1 MSIDTLFFIIRNEY
15 AIIRLKG
22 RDFVKLFKSNDK
34 LNMEEVNEVVSLSKK
49 ILHLFYIAM
58 LIATVLIVTI
68 IAREWGVWKFLLSIL
83 SVLSP
88 FFIGFILAWIFNP
101 IVTKL
106 ESKKVPRMIGSMIV
120 YVAFLTILILFI
132 RYLIPVIYDQV
143 QVLIGNLPSIF
154 KELEGFMDK
163 IFMKFG
169 HIEGID
175 FMAMKKS
182 IMETMSSTLNGFMT
196 SIPTVLMNCLGSIF
210 SSLITITFGLVIG
223 LYMLIDF
230 SSISGHLIN
239 MLPKKNRFEASLLLT
254 NISSEVRKSVNGTFM
269 VAIMVFVCDSIGFW
283 IVGLQAPILFGLLCG
298 ITDLIPYVG
307 PYIGGIVA
315 VIVGFA
321 QSPLIGF
328 LTIIV
333 AVLVQLIEN
342 NVLQPIIMS
351 KTMKLHP
358 VTIIVGLLIFEHFF
372 GIIGMIL
379 CTPCI
384 ALGKV
389 VWKFLVEKYNWF
401 HDKEPLT
408 MEE

>member
-1 MSIDTLFFIIRNEY
+1 M
-15 AIIRLKG
+15 
-22 RDFVKLFKSNDK
+22 KLFKPNDK
-34 LNMEEVNEVVSLSKK
+34 LNMEEINEVVSLSKK
-49 ILHLFYIAM
+49 ILHIFYIAM

-68 IAREWGVWKFLLSIL
+68 IAREWGVWNFLLSIL
-83 SVLSP
+83 NVLSP

-106 ESKKVPRMIGSMIV
+106 EKKKIPRILGSMIV
-120 YVAFLTILILFI
+120 YIIFLTIVILFI
-132 RYLIPVIYDQV
+132 RYLIPVIYEQL
-143 QVLIGNLPSIF
+143 QVLISNLPAIF
-154 KELEGFMDK
+154 KELESMIDK
-163 IFMKFG
+163 IFLKLG
-169 HIEGID
+169 HMEGID
-175 FMAMKKS
+175 FVAMKTN
-182 IMETMSSTLNGFMT
+182 ILTNVTTALNSFMT
-196 SIPTVLMNCLGSIF
+196 SIPTVLMDCIGKIF
-210 SSLITITFGLVIG
+210 SSLVTITFGLVIG

-254 NISSEVRKSVNGTFM
+254 NISIEVRKSVNGTLL
-269 VAIMVFVCDSIGFW
+269 VALMVFVCDSIGFW
-283 IVGLQAPILFGLLCG
+283 LVGLQASILFGLLCG

-307 PYIGGIVA
+307 PYIGGVVA
-315 VIVGFA
+315 VVVGFA

-328 LTIIV
+328 LTLIV
-333 AVLVQLIEN
+333 AVVVQLIEN

-389 VWKFLVEKYNWF
+389 VWKFFKEKYNWF
-401 HDKEPLT
+401 QKNDT
-408 MEE
+408 ITIEE